1 MKRCKLAT
9 DREKLNQVVELLA
22 EVRTVLDGGW
32 HYSSPL
38 LRLRRADEGNPN
50 LLLERADCLSMVA
63 EVISDVDRVSDH
75 LAALS
80 ERANALG
87 VDTVI
92 LCGADL
98 ALLAR
103 TYKGLAVSLG
113 NAANDAVDALTTSAP
128 KAERKR
134 APRAP
139 KASTTSSPSNQT
151 SLLEQEHDTSSEGAL
166 P

>member
-1 MKRCKLAT
+1 MAT

-38 LRLRRADEGNPN
+38 LRLRRADEGNPD
-50 LLLERADCLSMVA
+50 LLVERADCLSMVA

-80 ERANALG
+80 DRANELG
-87 VDTVI
+87 VDTTV

-98 ALLAR
+98 PLLAR
-103 TYKGLAVSLG
+103 TYKALAVALG
-113 NAANDAVDALTTSAP
+113 NAANDAVDTLTATAP
-128 KAERKR
+128 KPDRKR

-139 KASTTSSPSNQT
+139 KASAASSPNNQT
-151 SLLEQEHDTSSEGAL
+151 SLLEREQDNNPEGVL
-166 P
+166 S